1 LSTANPNSRDRP
13 TKDALSKKARIDEAK
28 AILASAQARIAY
40 LEEENPE
47 KSREKYEQAL
57 RIYRELGRSEDVAN
71 TLVSLSRILDEL
83 GEPKEAIGQLEE
95 ALQVYKGQRDKL
107 RLGGT
112 LNFLGK
118 LLTLE
123 EE

>member
-1 LSTANPNSRDRP
+1 MSTANPNSRDRP

-83 GEPKEAIGQLEE
+83 GETKEAIGQLEE

-107 RLGGT
+107 RMGDA